1 MNALMMYYNI
11 TYTEWH
17 GGGAN
22 TIRSVIFAEEKT
34 ARMFI
39 QNQLTP
45 PSSRITNLKLTRV
58 EELCIE

>member
-1 MNALMMYYNI
+1 MVANTPYYNV

-22 TIRSVIFAEEKT
+22 TIRSVIFTEEDT

-39 QNQLTP
+39 AAQLTP
-45 PSSRITNLKLTRV
+45 PCGRITNLKLTRV
-58 EELCIE
+58 EELGIK